1 MYQNCL
7 KNLDEEI
14 GVEVKA
20 KILLHSL
27 LEEDNHFNTMLL
39 YKKSMIVFKDVSIA
53 LTDLEIQNKHRLK
66 LWWANDGWWK

>member
-1 MYQNCL
+1 MYQNYL

-66 LWWANDGWWK
+66 L

>member
-66 LWWANDGWWK
+66 LWWADDGWWK

>member
-27 LEEDNHFNTMLL
+27 LEEDSHFNTMLL

-53 LTDLEIQNKHRLK
+53 LTDLEIQNKHHLK
-66 LWWANDGWWK
+66 L

>member
-66 LWWANDGWWK
+66 L